1 MLASYIDYKLRQRDY
16 LLEIAKLMT
25 SRLDLDSLL
34 RLILR
39 ASAEL
44 LAGEVGLIVLKER
57 DGSFRIKASYGIAPE
72 ILPYFEP
79 FLAEIQFLKDGSLSL
94 PQLEMRL
101 KVVSLATGIPLR
113 QVIALPLVAE
123 DELLGALYIFRT
135 TSLAFSEDEHQ
146 ILAGFADQAAIA
158 VRNARLYQEVLTE
171 KQRLKA
177 IIDHSADGIMILDPE
192 GKIEVFNQAMSRI
205 TGIKPEKAIGKYC
218 WDVLRLKDPQGKDL
232 CQKECPFL
240 KSSSTEQPLYIEGEI
255 EREDGR
261 RITVGITY
269 ARLTGADG
277 QILSVIASVR
287 DITHLKE
294 AEELKTT
301 LISAISHELKTPV
314 AIIKG
319 YASTLR
325 REDAHWDEKTIKES
339 LAAIEEESDR
349 LSRMIDNILE
359 ASRIQAGV
367 LKLEMGDVWIPKIAD
382 KVVDYYRRQSPKH
395 RFEVA
400 FPPDFPVILADEERI
415 REVLENL
422 VSNAVKYSPNGGMIW
437 VGGWADKD
445 KVYVYVVD
453 QGIGIAEDEQEK
465 IFERFYRA
473 DSPLKRRTKGVGL
486 GLYIVKAIVEAHGGK
501 IWVESKPGKGS
512 KFIFWLPRR

>member
-1 MLASYIDYKLRQRDY
+1 MIISYTDYRLRQREY
-16 LLEIAKLMT
+16 LLEITKAMT
-25 SRLDLDSLL
+25 SRLDLKSVL

-44 LAGEVGLIVLKER
+44 LAGEIGLIVLKE
-57 DGSFRIKASYGIAPE
+57 DEAFRIMASYGMDPE
-72 ILPYFEP
+72 LLPYFEP
-79 FLAEIQFLKDGSLSL
+79 FLAEIYFLGDQGLSL
-94 PQLEMRL
+94 PHLEMRL

-113 QVIALPLVAE
+113 QVVALPLVTE
-123 DELLGALYIFRT
+123 EELVGVIYVFRT
-135 TSLAFSEDEHQ
+135 TGLAFSEDERQ

-177 IIDHSADGIMILDPE
+177 IIEHSADGIMILNDK
-192 GKIEVFNQAMSRI
+192 GQIEVFNRAMSRI
-205 TGIKPEKAIGKYC
+205 TGIRPEKALGKYC
-218 WDVLRLKDPQGKDL
+218 WDVLRLKDSRGKDL

-240 KSSSTEQPLYIEGEI
+240 KAEDSNLPSYLEGEI
-255 EREDGR
+255 YREDGKR
-261 RITVGITY
+261 VAVGITY
-269 ARLTGADG
+269 ARLTDKEGRVTN
-277 QILSVIASVR
+277 VIASVR
-287 DITHLKE
+287 DITNIKE
-294 AEELKTT
+294 AEELKST

-319 YASTLR
+319 YANTLR

-339 LAAIEEESDR
+339 LAIIEEESDR

-359 ASRIQAGV
+359 ASRIQAGA
-367 LKLEMGDVWIPKIAD
+367 LKLEMGDVLIPKIAD

-395 RFEVA
+395 NFEVA

-422 VSNAVKYSPNGGMIW
+422 VNNAVKYSPEGGTIW
-437 VGGWADKD
+437 VGGWVDQD

-453 QGIGIAEDEQEK
+453 QGIGIPEEERGK

-473 DSPLKRRTKGVGL
+473 DSPLKKKTRGVGL
-486 GLYIVKAIVEAHGGK
+486 GLYITKAIVEAHGGK
-501 IWVESKPGKGS
+501 IWVESELGKGS
-512 KFIFWLPRR
+512 KFIFWLPKH

>member
-1 MLASYIDYKLRQRDY
+1 
-16 LLEIAKLMT
+16 
-25 SRLDLDSLL
+25 
-34 RLILR
+34 
-39 ASAEL
+39 
-44 LAGEVGLIVLKER
+44 
-57 DGSFRIKASYGIAPE
+57 
-72 ILPYFEP
+72 
-79 FLAEIQFLKDGSLSL
+79 
-94 PQLEMRL
+94 
-101 KVVSLATGIPLR
+101 
-113 QVIALPLVAE
+113 
-123 DELLGALYIFRT
+123 
-135 TSLAFSEDEHQ
+135 
-146 ILAGFADQAAIA
+146 

-269 ARLTGADG
+269 ARLTGEDG